1 MCHELLCCFRSNGF
15 DHSRSDV
22 YEEKPSW
29 NAEMSPTMKGT
40 SNSPSLIHA
49 KDDLKKPLPS
59 PLGEKQEENYKPHGE
74 DHKNMK
80 TVSSVEENGKSSEEK
95 FRSVE
100 PSGHEE
106 ASKKSATKVHREE
119 TQEKVP
125 GGQVASDKKMNFASN
140 EEVSRKP

>member
-1 MCHELLCCFRSNGF
+1 
-15 DHSRSDV
+15 
-22 YEEKPSW
+22 
-29 NAEMSPTMKGT
+29 
-40 SNSPSLIHA
+40 
-49 KDDLKKPLPS
+49 
-59 PLGEKQEENYKPHGE
+59 
-74 DHKNMK
+74 MK

-106 ASKKSATKVHREE
+106 ASNNSATKVHREE